1 MVLLSFFFSSSVSKR
16 WKGGVNFVSNIHADP
31 FNFIIFLL
39 IIIMIIVQR
48 LATL

>member
-1 MVLLSFFFSSSVSKR
+1 M
-16 WKGGVNFVSNIHADP
+16 NFLSNIHVDP

-39 IIIMIIVQR
+39 IIFMIIVQR